1 MLVDSDK
8 ELSLNGKYV
17 ERGNNHEMI
26 SVLYCCHN
34 YDFLMAKIN
43 DNNCWLVEQKDQD
56 GGGRGGGLTS
66 AME

>member
-17 ERGNNHEMI
+17 ERENNHEMI
-26 SVLYCCHN
+26 SVLYN
-34 YDFLMAKIN
+34 YDFLKAKIN

>member
-8 ELSLNGKYV
+8 ERSLNGKYV
-17 ERGNNHEMI
+17 ERENNHEMI
-26 SVLYCCHN
+26 SVLYN